1 VFKLFQ
7 DVKVHSEI
15 RKKFN
20 SNVLFQDAVAEDK
33 DTKMVDSPS
42 VEDFGTETDVE
53 TKDAIT
59 ETNQVCSFCRGINIK
74 KTCHHFI

>member
-1 VFKLFQ
+1 MSKFIQKL
-7 DVKVHSEI
+7 E
-15 RKKFN
+15 KKIN

-33 DTKMVDSPS
+33 DTKMVDFPS
-42 VEDFGTETDVE
+42 VEDFGTETDVK
-53 TKDAIT
+53 TNDATT